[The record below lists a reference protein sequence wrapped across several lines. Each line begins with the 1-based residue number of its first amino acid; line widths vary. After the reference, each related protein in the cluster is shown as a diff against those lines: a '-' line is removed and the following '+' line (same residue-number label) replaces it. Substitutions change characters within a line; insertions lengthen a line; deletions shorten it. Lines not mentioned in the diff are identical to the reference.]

1 MKIVIKG
8 LDDIVKNIK
17 DSEDKIIAA
26 QNSAINKTAAKAKT
40 LASKE
45 IRAQVNLKAGYV
57 GKHLTI
63 KKSTFNTLTASIWAT
78 KRGVLMTRYPH
89 RKIKKGVKVN
99 IKKGGGYRLIGGGFI
114 MTNLSNS
121 GASGI
126 AVRENGKI
134 KMLYSP
140 SVSQVFNT
148 VRDDITPETDKY
160 LQLQFER
167 EIKRRLKL

>member
-17 DSEDKIIAA
+17 GSEKKIVAA

-40 LASKE
+40 LASKK
-45 IRAQVNLKAGYV
+45 IREQVNLKAGYV
-57 GKHLTI
+57 GSHLKV
-63 KKSTFNTLTASIWAT
+63 KKSTFSTLSASIWAT

-89 RKIKKGVKVN
+89 RKIKKGVKVK
-99 IKKGGGYRLIGGGFI
+99 IKKGGAYRLINGGFI

-121 GASGI
+121 GASGV
-126 AVRENGKI
+126 AVRDNGKI

-148 VRDDITPETDKY
+148 VRDDIAPETDIY
-160 LQLQFER
+160 LQQQFER